1 MITDT
6 RKVLAVAALIAA
18 TGVAAVEMTR
28 SPAQANPLLVST
40 NGYAEN
46 RIDGAFDAAAAM
58 PAVAPITIPV
68 AVKGDLQVPLGC
80 IGEGSP
86 DAEAECMDVAYEV
99 ESGPYVVVEKRT
111 ENASILTRMLGY
123 TMAIFDNEDH
133 ETR

>member
-6 RKVLAVAALIAA
+6 RKVFTIVALIAA

-28 SPAQANPLLVST
+28 SPAQADPLLVSAD
-40 NGYAEN
+40 GRAAD
-46 RIDGAFDAAAAM
+46 RIDGAFQAAATM

-68 AVKGDLQVPLGC
+68 AVKGDLQIPLGC
-80 IGEGSP
+80 VGEASP

-99 ESGPYVVVEKRT
+99 ESGPYVVVEKRI

-123 TMAIFDNEDH
+123 TMAIFDNADH